1 MGVPAS
7 ATSIASITIYDLKN
21 RRRFVRFLIRESITL
36 IRESTMS
43 QLRTETSDP
52 ILRRLGDMQLPSP
65 DRKLAIQYYL
75 VAENT
80 VDILWR
86 AAASLRE
93 WVVSAGRHV
102 ALAALRSNHLGYA
115 LPPSLASR
123 SSRTLGKSW

>member
-1 MGVPAS
+1 
-7 ATSIASITIYDLKN
+7 
-21 RRRFVRFLIRESITL
+21 
-36 IRESTMS
+36 MS